1 MIDQDCARHCQIYYH
16 YVFTVDPPNLQDNL
30 ILKIVQN
37 SVNVPI
43 DLSQDP
49 PPYPV
54 PASFNWTNDGAPLMN
69 GLAVT
74 YSNITF
80 PVVSRNDS
88 GRYQVSATNYVL
100 GSDTKQ
106 VGTDT
111 GSFILDVICEIL

>member
-1 MIDQDCARHCQIYYH
+1 MML
-16 YVFTVDPPNLQDNL
+16 YVGPPILQDL
-30 ILKIVQN
+30 MMFRIMEN
-37 SVNVPI
+37 SLNIPI

-49 PPYPV
+49 IPFPV
-54 PASFNWTNDGAPLMN
+54 PTSFNWTKDGASLN